1 MVKIK
6 VKLDKKK
13 IENFKQN
20 IKDAFAFGIIE
31 KENYERIMKMI
42 NEIEKNEYVEIWEKG
57 DKNDNNKR
65 KR

>member
-42 NEIEKNEYVEIWEKG
+42 NEIEKNEYVEI
-57 DKNDNNKR
+57 
-65 KR
+65 